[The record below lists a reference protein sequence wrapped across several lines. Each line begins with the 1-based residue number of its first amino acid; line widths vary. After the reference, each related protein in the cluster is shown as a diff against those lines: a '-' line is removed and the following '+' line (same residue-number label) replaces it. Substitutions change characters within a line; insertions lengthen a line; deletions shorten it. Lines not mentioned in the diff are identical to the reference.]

1 MKKTYKEKNS
11 LKDISQLTKS
21 KIIEYFNTNK
31 NNSSPEIAQ
40 EFGVSKNN
48 VDAIITNYLK
58 TKIHGFQK
66 RI

>member
-1 MKKTYKEKNS
+1 METRSKAKTS
-11 LKDISQLTKS
+11 LKDISQLTKA

-31 NNSSPEIAQ
+31 NNSSTEIAQ